1 MLREEDTVSMEYF
14 VSLERAREIASLVS
28 IETTEEEVSLDEAH
42 GRVLSRDIRSLVDDP
57 PFDNSSMD
65 GFAVLHKDTP
75 GRLKIIG
82 TSQAA
87 AMDELSMG
95 QGEAVRIMTGAQMPS
110 GADAII
116 MIEKTSISDDGEWV
130 DILEEAKP
138 NWIRRKGE
146 NLRKGE
152 ISLSSGT
159 KLLPHNLGLIATM
172 GHPSAKVY
180 SPLRVSIISTGDE
193 LKSPGEELSPGEIYE
208 SNSFGLA
215 GLVKELGCIPI
226 RTGACADSLSALRE
240 ALDYAAENSD
250 LIITSGGVSMGEWDL
265 VRKIMEEEGDIH
277 YWRVKIRPG
286 SPPIFGIWK
295 GTPLFGV
302 PGNPVSSHVVFRMLV
317 RPWILNQFNIQ
328 EPYDTIVPVRLLE
341 DLKAT
346 EDCFTLRRVYVENI
360 DGELVAS
367 TKTHQGSGNLN
378 SLVTSNALTYLP
390 PGSTAKKGEKI
401 DVILL

>member
-1 MLREEDTVSMEYF
+1 MEYF
-14 VSLERAREIASLVS
+14 VSLERAREIGDELS
-28 IETTEEEVSLDEAH
+28 IETSEEILQLDEAH
-42 GRVLSRDIRSLVDDP
+42 NRILSCNIESLVDDP

-82 TSQAA
+82 TSQATA
-87 AMDELSMG
+87 AEELVMKE
-95 QGEAVRIMTGAQMPS
+95 GEAVRIMTGAQMPI
-110 GADAII
+110 GADSII
-116 MIEKTSISDDGEWV
+116 MVEKTSTSEDGEWV
-130 DILEEAKP
+130 DVLEEAKP
-138 NWIRRKGE
+138 GWVRKQGE

-152 ISLSSGT
+152 AALLAGT
-159 KLLPHNLGLIATM
+159 KLIPHNIGLIATM
-172 GHPSAKVY
+172 GHPTVKVY

-193 LKSPGEELSPGEIYE
+193 LKSPGEELQSGEIYE

-226 RTGACADSLSALRE
+226 RTDACADSISALRKS
-240 ALDYAAENSD
+240 LDNAAENSD

-265 VRKIMEEEGDIH
+265 VRKIMEEEGEIH

-286 SPPIFGIWK
+286 SPPLFGTWK

-317 RPWILNQFNIQ
+317 RPWILNQFGIQ
-328 EPYDTIVPVRLLE
+328 GPYDSTVPVTLLE
-341 DLKAT
+341 DLKAA

-360 DGELVAS
+360 EGELLAS
-367 TKTHQGSGNLN
+367 TKTHQGSGNLH
-378 SLVTSNALTYLP
+378 SLVSANALTYLA
-390 PGSTAKKGEKI
+390 PGTTAKKGQKI

>member
-1 MLREEDTVSMEYF
+1 
-14 VSLERAREIASLVS
+14 
-28 IETTEEEVSLDEAH
+28 
-42 GRVLSRDIRSLVDDP
+42 
-57 PFDNSSMD
+57 
-65 GFAVLHKDTP
+65 
-75 GRLKIIG
+75 
-82 TSQAA
+82 
-87 AMDELSMG
+87 
-95 QGEAVRIMTGAQMPS
+95 
-110 GADAII
+110 
-116 MIEKTSISDDGEWV
+116 
-130 DILEEAKP
+130 
-138 NWIRRKGE
+138 
-146 NLRKGE
+146 
-152 ISLSSGT
+152 
-159 KLLPHNLGLIATM
+159 
-172 GHPSAKVY
+172 
-180 SPLRVSIISTGDE
+180 
-193 LKSPGEELSPGEIYE
+193 
-208 SNSFGLA
+208 
-215 GLVKELGCIPI
+215 
-226 RTGACADSLSALRE
+226 
-240 ALDYAAENSD
+240 
-250 LIITSGGVSMGEWDL
+250 MGEWDL